1 MANKFIL
8 KNKYGFTDEEISF
21 YKDLNQDSHGIIEKR
36 YISQKRYS
44 ELRKYLDEGSWRSI
58 IHNKWISSIYFA
70 QCEVPQPKSFGL
82 LHPLY
87 GIDLQQKPLL
97 NAKHLENLI
106 REHELERFVLKHIG
120 GGKGDSVLIVKKIEK
135 KKDGFVYITINQK
148 RLGGADINDLLS
160 HRSGDLE
167 GYKIEEFLDSHESI
181 SRITGGGASSMRIYT
196 FREKPNKTIAKL
208 GFIRFGLPRGATDH
222 LTNGATYATIDL
234 CQGSIKEGISKVNR
248 IIKVKSHQPTG
259 EIFMGKI
266 IPYWDNVVQLAEQAA
281 RSCPGLNW
289 VGWDIVLSKGG
300 PYLIEGNV
308 GMELSSF
315 QQSFGGLKENG
326 ILDDWIKHLDIPV
339 AEEKNVGELDSWKTK
354 YVRHAVSKIF
364 KR

>member
-1 MANKFIL
+1 MVSKFIL
-8 KNKYGFTDEEISF
+8 RNKYGFTDNEISF
-21 YKDLNQDSHGIIEKR
+21 YQNLIKDSTGIIEER
-36 YISQKRYS
+36 YISQKRYT

-70 QCEVPQPKSFGL
+70 QYGVPQPTSYGL

-87 GIDLQQKPLL
+87 GIDLQHKPLL
-97 NAKHLENLI
+97 NARHLEDLI
-106 REHELERFVLKHIG
+106 REQNLERFVLKHIG
-120 GGKGDSVLIVKKIEK
+120 GGKGDSVSIVKKIEK
-135 KKDGFVYITINQK
+135 NENGFVYITINRK
-148 RLGGADINDLLS
+148 RLGRSEVNDLLS
-160 HRSGDLE
+160 HRTGDLG

-208 GFIRFGLPRGATDH
+208 GFIRFGLPSGATDH

-234 CQGSIKEGISKVNR
+234 SQGSIKEGISNLNR
-248 IIKVKSHQPTG
+248 NIKVKIHQPTG
-259 EIFMGKI
+259 ERFTGKI
-266 IPYWDNVVQLAEQAA
+266 IPYWDRVVQVAEQAA

-289 VGWDIVLSKGG
+289 VGWDIVLSEDG

-315 QQSFGGLKENG
+315 QQLFGGLKENG
-326 ILDDWIKHLDIPV
+326 IFGDWIKHLDIPV
-339 AEEKNVGELDSWKTK
+339 AEEKDVGELGSWKTK
-354 YVRHAVSKIF
+354 YVRNAVGKMI

>member
-106 REHELERFVLKHIG
+106 REHELERFVLK
-120 GGKGDSVLIVKKIEK
+120 
-135 KKDGFVYITINQK
+135 
-148 RLGGADINDLLS
+148 
-160 HRSGDLE
+160 
-167 GYKIEEFLDSHESI
+167 
-181 SRITGGGASSMRIYT
+181 
-196 FREKPNKTIAKL
+196 
-208 GFIRFGLPRGATDH
+208 
-222 LTNGATYATIDL
+222 
-234 CQGSIKEGISKVNR
+234 
-248 IIKVKSHQPTG
+248 
-259 EIFMGKI
+259 
-266 IPYWDNVVQLAEQAA
+266 
-281 RSCPGLNW
+281 
-289 VGWDIVLSKGG
+289 
-300 PYLIEGNV
+300 
-308 GMELSSF
+308 
-315 QQSFGGLKENG
+315 
-326 ILDDWIKHLDIPV
+326 
-339 AEEKNVGELDSWKTK
+339 
-354 YVRHAVSKIF
+354 
-364 KR
+364 